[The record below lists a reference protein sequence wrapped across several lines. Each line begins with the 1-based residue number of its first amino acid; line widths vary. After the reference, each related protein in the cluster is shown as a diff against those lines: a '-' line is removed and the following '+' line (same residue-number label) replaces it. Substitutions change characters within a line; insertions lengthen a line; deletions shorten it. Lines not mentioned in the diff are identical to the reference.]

1 MEEPM
6 SDGSTEALYARARAQ
21 GNQGLLRSV
30 LGGRSNCLL
39 DLRKIGCGSGVR
51 TSHAAGTRS
60 VPIRQIRGS
69 ENRPGDFDR
78 DFNPLHDVNRA
89 RWLSVARAR
98 LRGRALPPVA
108 LVQVGDVYFVRDGHH
123 RISVARALGQT
134 VVEATVEVW
143 RVDGPLPWD
152 TRTGQ
157 PSGVKR
163 ILAGFMRHPRPGP
176 RERRAPLEPAPS

>member
-1 MEEPM
+1 M
-6 SDGSTEALYARARAQ
+6 SEGTTEALYARARAQ
-21 GNQGLLRSV
+21 GNKGLLRSV
-30 LGGRSNCLL
+30 LGGRTPSLL
-39 DLRKIGCGSGVR
+39 DLRKIGCGAGVR

-78 DFNPLHDVNRA
+78 DFYPLHDVNRA

-123 RISVARALGQT
+123 RVSVAQALGQT
-134 VVEATVEVW
+134 AVDATVEVW
-143 RVDGPLPWD
+143 QVDGPLPWD
-152 TRTGQ
+152 SRTDT
-157 PSGVKR
+157 PRVVKR
-163 ILAGFMRHPRPGP
+163 ILAAFMRHPRPVP
-176 RERRAPLEPAPS
+176 HELRAPLEPALS